1 MDKPPRTFWQIWNMS
16 FGFFGI
22 QFGWGLQMAN
32 MSAIYE
38 YLGAR
43 ADQIP
48 ILWLAAPLT
57 GLLVQPIVGQA
68 SDRTWGPLGRRRPY
82 FLAGAIPEFDGADPD
97 AAHVRHCGWPRACSG
112 FSMPASTSACSRF
125 ARLWPTCCRN
135 PSALAAS
142 LCRVSSL
149 AWVL

>member
-1 MDKPPRTFWQIWNMS
+1 MDKPPRTFWQIWNLS

-57 GLLVQPIVGQA
+57 GLLVQPIVG
-68 SDRTWGPLGRRRPY
+68 RPATAPGAHW
-82 FLAGAIPEFDGADPD
+82 AGAGLT
-97 AAHVRHCGWPRACSG
+97 S
-112 FSMPASTSACSRF
+112 SPARF
-125 ARLWPTCCRN
+125 
-135 PSALAAS
+135 
-142 LCRVSSL
+142 
-149 AWVL
+149 

>member
-1 MDKPPRTFWQIWNMS
+1 MEKPQRSFWQIWNMS
-16 FGFFGI
+16 FGFLGI

-57 GLLVQPIVGQA
+57 GLIVQPIIGHA
-68 SDRTWGPLGRRRPY
+68 SDRTWGALGRRRPY
-82 FLAGAIPEFDGADPD
+82 FLAGALL
-97 AAHVRHCGWPRACSG
+97 S
-112 FSMPASTSACSRF
+112 S
-125 ARLWPTCCRN
+125 
-135 PSALAAS
+135 SALI
-142 LCRVSSL
+142 LMPKSSAL
-149 AWVL
+149 

>member
-1 MDKPPRTFWQIWNMS
+1 MEKPTKSFWQIWNVS

-48 ILWLAAPLT
+48 ILWLVSHAGSSL
-57 GLLVQPIVGQA
+57 
-68 SDRTWGPLGRRRPY
+68 RTCPW
-82 FLAGAIPEFDGADPD
+82 
-97 AAHVRHCGWPRACSG
+97 
-112 FSMPASTSACSRF
+112 
-125 ARLWPTCCRN
+125 RN
-135 PSALAAS
+135 PTQSQRPS
-142 LCRVSSL
+142 LRRYNPWIHNFL
-149 AWVL
+149 TPTTTAI

>member
-1 MDKPPRTFWQIWNMS
+1 MGTVTAQGQPSVQKPKKSFWPIWNMS
-16 FGFFGI
+16 FGFLGI

-57 GLLVQPIVGQA
+57 GMLIQTIIGHA
-68 SDRTWGPLGRRRPY
+68 SDRTWGALGRLRPY
-82 FLAGAIPEFDGADPD
+82 FLTGAILASLMLLF
-97 AAHVRHCGWPRACSG
+97 
-112 FSMPASTSACSRF
+112 MPNS
-125 ARLWPTCCRN
+125 
-135 PSALAAS
+135 SALWMAACMLWILDAS
-142 LCRVSSL
+142 INVSVEPVG
-149 AWVL
+149 AFGTGI